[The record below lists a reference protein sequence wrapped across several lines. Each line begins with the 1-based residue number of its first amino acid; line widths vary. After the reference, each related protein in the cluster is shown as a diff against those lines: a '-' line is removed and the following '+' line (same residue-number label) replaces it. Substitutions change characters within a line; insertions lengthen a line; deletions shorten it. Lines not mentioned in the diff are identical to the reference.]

1 MRSEHKRQGKGQD
14 RGYFASYLSLFTT
27 CNFIVGYLQFYRGVP
42 VLYSS
47 TGRQSPQFGGEGE
60 IQQCGAGTRGG

>member
-14 RGYFASYLSLFTT
+14 RVYFAGYLSSWGT
-27 CNFIVGYLQFYRGVP
+27 CNFIVGYLYKYCIRA
-42 VLYSS
+42 L
-47 TGRQSPQFGGEGE
+47 GGNHRRLKGERE